1 MRYADM
7 DVEKLKDQLILHEG
21 LELRSY
27 KCSAG
32 FVTLGVGRNVEELGI
47 TVEEARY
54 LLDNDILRVSKELDN
69 NIPWWRDL
77 SEVRQ
82 RVFLDMCFNLGISR
96 FLQFQKTLGH
106 AKAGNFKDCAD
117 EMLNSKWASDVGT
130 RATRLSEAMINDEL
144 EV

>member
-1 MRYADM
+1 M

-21 LELRSY
+21 LELKSY

-32 FVTLGVGRNVEELGI
+32 YITLGVGRNVEELGI
-47 TVEEARY
+47 TEDEARY
-54 LLDNDILRVSKELDN
+54 LLDNDILRVSRELDD

-82 RVFLDMCFNLGISR
+82 RVLLDLCFNLGISR
-96 FLQFQKTLGH
+96 FLQFEKTLAA
-106 AKAGNFKDCAD
+106 AKQGRYEDCAE
-117 EMLNSKWASDVGT
+117 EMMDSRWARQVGT